1 MPVPAVSFSVIILFP
16 KKPGEDG
23 GDRGCYTEVGLDLFF
38 ISTWMKRGR
47 GWRGEGTKIKDSQ
60 RDPNKQLPDLKI
72 HREEKQV
79 FYGITCRIAARVNRA
94 VWGILHRITAD
105 DF

>member
-1 MPVPAVSFSVIILFP
+1 MGPRLL
-16 KKPGEDG
+16 
-23 GDRGCYTEVGLDLFF
+23 Y
-38 ISTWMKRGR
+38 RGR
-47 GWRGEGTKIKDSQ
+47 TGSVFHLNLDEEGEGGEGTKIKDSQ